1 MQIGDPGGGGTRRIV
16 QDREFA
22 KLGMIPGK
30 LSLKLLAIGFQLL
43 DLFVLARLDLGD
55 DQILYFRVG
64 PDRPDLIQDRLL
76 DFRGWKI
83 RGRAGISATFDRL
96 DAGVVPVDFLLLAS
110 ERVDHGMVAR
120 GASQNAFEDRPMFVD
135 KLIPSATAIRFQ
147 LLLDRVEHRSIDDG
161 LMFSFVDHVLVAN
174 QTGVQGIGQQRVNR
188 AFVEGFS
195 TTQEATFRL
204 PLFAQPTA
212 FVDILDD
219 WEQCPE
225 FLVE

>member
-22 KLGMIPGK
+22 KLGMISGK

-43 DLFVLARLDLGD
+43 DLFVLAGLDLGD

-64 PDRPDLIQDRLL
+64 SDRPDLIQDGLL

-96 DAGVVPVDFLLLAS
+96 GAGVIPVDFLLLAS

-135 KLIPSATAIRFQ
+135 KLIPSATAIRFE

-161 LMFSFVDHVLVAN
+161 FMLSLVEHIFVAN
-174 QTGVQGIGQQRVNR
+174 QAGVQGIGQQSINR